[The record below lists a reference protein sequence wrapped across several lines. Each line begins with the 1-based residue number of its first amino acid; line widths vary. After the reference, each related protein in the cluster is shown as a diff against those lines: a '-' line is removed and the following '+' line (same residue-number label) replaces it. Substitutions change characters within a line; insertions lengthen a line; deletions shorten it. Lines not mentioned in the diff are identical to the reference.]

1 MKKKKTSLQDQI
13 KQQDRI
19 IQAQSREIEEQ
30 KKELEIL
37 RSKENFLKFEKPT
50 SEIQYDEEDETKKTE
65 IKDKP
70 IWRTIKDPK
79 NNYKLVLRNSYSCL
93 RRTSNKSR
101 YRFFVEH
108 T

>member
-1 MKKKKTSLQDQI
+1 MKKKMTSLQDQI
-13 KQQDRI
+13 EQQDRI

-50 SEIQYDEEDETKKTE
+50 SEIEYDEEGETKKT
-65 IKDKP
+65 
-70 IWRTIKDPK
+70 WRTIKEPK

-101 YRFFVEH
+101 YRFFVEQ